1 MSARNTVRT
10 RQNTSQL
17 ENTYS
22 RKVNKNSYTN
32 TCKSAQK
39 YRKVHKNTHTVHT
52 VQRSTRTCTQNSK
65 ITKSTRK
72 YPSKIYKSHQK
83 HKKMAK
89 TKKVNKLI
97 YTKQKKTHWNIA
109 EHVLIWKWPTALSL
123 SHVGLVA
130 SPGNLRCWC
139 WARRSFTK
147 VLHYMRLKHC
157 HNCV

>member
-32 TCKSAQK
+32 TCKTAQK

-89 TKKVNKLI
+89 TKKSQQAYI
-97 YTKQKKTHWNIA
+97 YKTEEDTLKYRWT
-109 EHVLIWKWPTALSL
+109 LIWKWPTALSL